1 MESTLMIKEIEAG
14 NRLAAKQLVDTFQVR
29 VYNICLSLLHNVH
42 DAEDTT
48 QEVFIEVMQHL
59 HTFRGDSELG
69 TWIYRIAVNRSLN
82 IIRKKKKQRWWKQVD
97 DFLTF
102 RETDS
107 YESLIT
113 TQPAEK
119 EEEKRMLYKAIDALP
134 DNQRIAFTLNKIDEL
149 SYNDV
154 AETMSIS
161 HAAVESLLHRAKL
174 NLQRSLKKYYNN
186 E

>member
-1 MESTLMIKEIEAG
+1 MIKEIEAG
-14 NRLAAKQLVDTFQVR
+14 NRLAAKQLVDSFQVR
-29 VYNICLSLLHNVH
+29 VYNICFSLLHNIH
-42 DAEDTT
+42 DAEDIT
-48 QEVFIEVMQHL
+48 QEVFIEVLQHL

-82 IIRKKKKQRWWKQVD
+82 FIRKNKKLRWWKQVD

-102 RETDS
+102 KETDS
-107 YESLIT
+107 DEPLIYN
-113 TQPAEK
+113 QPTEQ
-119 EEEKRMLYKAIDALP
+119 EEEKRILYKAIDSLP
-134 DNQRIAFTLNKIDEL
+134 DNQRIAFTLNKIDEF

-154 AETMSIS
+154 AQTMNIS

-174 NLQRSLKKYYNN
+174 NLQKSLKKYYDY